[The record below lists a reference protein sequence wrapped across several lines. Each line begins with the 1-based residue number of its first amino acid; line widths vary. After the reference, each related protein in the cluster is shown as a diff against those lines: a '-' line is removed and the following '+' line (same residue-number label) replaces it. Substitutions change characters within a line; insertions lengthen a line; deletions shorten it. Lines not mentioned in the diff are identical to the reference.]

1 METRT
6 RKRKHYRLLVKR
18 TPPYSRVN
26 SSYYYEHDIYAYSE
40 SGAFR
45 TFSKYHE
52 HGYGSHT
59 IIRVR
64 EISRE
69 QFRGQHKTADPE
81 MMSASRAIEVA
92 KLANDWGP
100 QVRRSV
106 LIEYR
111 NRDGRTEETRFVL
124 HTDVMEEELKAIW
137 QNRCREL
144 NADPDSI
151 LRLVAW

>member
-1 METRT
+1 MEKK
-6 RKRKHYRLLVKR
+6 KRKYYRLLVKR

-92 KLANDWGP
+92 KLANDWSP

-106 LIEYR
+106 LIEYK
-111 NRDGRTEETRFVL
+111 NRDGRTEETGFTL
-124 HTDVMEEELKAIW
+124 HTNVMEEELEALW
-137 QNRCREL
+137 QNRCGEL

-151 LRLVAW
+151 LHLAAW